1 MNPRIF
7 SPEWWQNSLLLL
19 PILLMSF
26 AYHEYAHAYAAY
38 RLGDK
43 TAKEEGRLT
52 TSPFRH
58 IDLLGFLAFFIVGFG
73 WAKPVHTDPSN
84 FKNPRRDNA
93 IVALA
98 GPLANLG
105 LAIFFN
111 ILLFIFKQFVTEV
124 MFDTNII
131 WSVVQSFLL
140 SGILYNIIFFVF
152 NLIPLPPL
160 DGSHILFAFL
170 PGSLTNYLDLL
181 NRIGRYLLLFLV
193 FTDYIGYI
201 LWPVVN
207 FFVKGLLFI
216 Y

>member
-38 RLGDK
+38 RCGDK
-43 TAKEEGRLT
+43 TAKDAGRLT
-52 TSPFRH
+52 TNPLRH
-58 IDLLGFLAFFIVGFG
+58 IDIIGFLAFFIVGFG
-73 WAKPVHTDPSN
+73 WGKPVQTDTSN
-84 FKNPRRDNA
+84 FKSPKRDFA

-105 LAIFFN
+105 LAVFFT
-111 ILLFIFKQFVTEV
+111 ILLFVFNLFVSEA
-124 MFDTNII
+124 MFDANII
-131 WSVVQSFLL
+131 WSVVQSFLFY
-140 SGILYNIIFFVF
+140 GILYNVIFFVF

-160 DGSHILFAFL
+160 DGSKILFAFL
-170 PGSLTNYLDLL
+170 PDNLANALDFLNY
-181 NRIGRYLLLFLV
+181 IGRYLLLFLV

-201 LWPVVN
+201 LWPVVD
-207 FFVKGLLFI
+207 FFVKGLLI
-216 Y
+216 II